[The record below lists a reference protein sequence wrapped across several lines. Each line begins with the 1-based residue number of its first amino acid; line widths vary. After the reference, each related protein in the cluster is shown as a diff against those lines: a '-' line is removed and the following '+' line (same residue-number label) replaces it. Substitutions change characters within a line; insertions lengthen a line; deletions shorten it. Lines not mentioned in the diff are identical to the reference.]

1 MVKDQNQVTFSVVAP
16 ISSPW
21 PRQLFSWKIPK
32 KSLETM
38 SKKPMNIS
46 KKLQMKFVFKSKDS

>member
-38 SKKPMNIS
+38 SKKTNEHL
-46 KKLQMKFVFKSKDS
+46 KKIADEVLFKSKDS